1 MKTNWLSMGG
11 VALGVSAIVSAL
23 HGESI
28 ASSILLV
35 GMWVTFGFSRVVDA
49 IYTLAHKQPK

>member
-1 MKTNWLSMGG
+1 MKTNWLSIGG
-11 VALGVSAIVSAL
+11 VALGFGAIVSAL

-28 ASSILLV
+28 ASSIQLV

-49 IYTLAHKQPK
+49 ISAIAHKQPK